1 MNSEY
6 EARVKSF
13 ANNVTEIRSAT
24 GATASTLM
32 FALMSVML
40 SKGKITDRDLEVM
53 FDVEKGQA
61 SSTMRSYFQQNYGDP
76 DFEINNEEELADA
89 EKYLIGFLDEVK
101 ETVRLTAEQLMSPR
115 RKKSLEEKRNATPG
129 TKS

>member
-1 MNSEY
+1 
-6 EARVKSF
+6 
-13 ANNVTEIRSAT
+13 
-24 GATASTLM
+24 
-32 FALMSVML
+32 MSVML